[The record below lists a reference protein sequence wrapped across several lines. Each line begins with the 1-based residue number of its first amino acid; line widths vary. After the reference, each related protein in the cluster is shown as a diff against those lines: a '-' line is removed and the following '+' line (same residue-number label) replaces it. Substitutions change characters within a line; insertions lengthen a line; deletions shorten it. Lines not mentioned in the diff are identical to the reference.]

1 MKIPL
6 GWVQEFVDVEL
17 SAAELARKLTFAGLE
32 VEGIEFVGLPLPEGE
47 ARPECKV
54 GGLSWD
60 RELVVIG
67 DLLEVEPHPDADR
80 LVLAKV
86 DHGAGIEVTVT
97 GAPNLAAYKGQGP
110 LATPLKVAVAREGAV
125 LLDSG
130 QKEPTPRKL
139 TRAKIRGV
147 ESRAMVCSE
156 KELGISDRHEGVVI
170 FDADAPAAGTP
181 LADYAGDYVLDI
193 DITPNMV
200 RNASILGVAR
210 EIAALTGAELRPPS
224 VQVEAVGPP
233 LAGRLEIDIRDPE
246 LNPRFT
252 ATLLEG
258 ATTAPSPYWLQRR
271 LLLAGQRPI
280 SNVVDVT
287 NYVMLEIGQPL
298 HAFDYDVLVERA
310 GRTGAAVPT
319 IITRRPE
326 PGEKLKTLD
335 DVDRELDDFTV
346 LVADTA
352 GALSLGGIMGGQ
364 ESEVSGDT
372 TNVLL
377 EAAAWDLYSIRRT
390 TLSQQL
396 SSEAGYRFSRGVHPA
411 LASLANLRAIEL
423 MRRLAGGSVAEG
435 MIDVRPLPFPETV
448 VELPTAEIR
457 RALGVEIDAAEATR
471 ILEALE
477 FTVELDG
484 ELSDGEL
491 ASEVLRV
498 TAPDSR
504 LDIGE
509 GVVGVADLIEE
520 IARIWGYERI
530 PETQISD
537 TIPPQRAN
545 PVVELEERARD
556 LLARLGLQEVV
567 TYRLT
572 TPAREERARRPGA
585 PADER
590 RYVELRNPISADR
603 GVMRHELLP
612 GVLEVAVANAR
623 QRDSLGLFEI
633 GPVFLPVDGEPLPR
647 EPRRLAIVLAGAREA
662 ANWDRQAPPSYD
674 LFDLK
679 GVVEALAADLQ
690 LPSLTV
696 SAGDHPAFHPG
707 RSARLELAGR
717 PIGAL
722 GELDPAVRGGYEFPF
737 DAVLAAELDLEL
749 LLEAIPQRFA
759 ALAVSAF
766 PPVVEDLAFDLA
778 EEVAAASV
786 AELVTEA
793 GGELLREVELFDLFR
808 GEQVGAG
815 RKSLAYRLTYQAED
829 RTLTDADVAEV
840 RRAVVAAVERATGGR
855 LRE

>member
-1 MKIPL
+1 MRVPL
-6 GWVQEFVDVEL
+6 GWVRDFVDVEL
-17 SAAELARKLTFAGLE
+17 SPAELARQLTFAGLE
-32 VEGIEFVGLPLPEGE
+32 VEGLEFVGLPLPGDGE
-47 ARPECKV
+47 RPECKV
-54 GGLSWD
+54 TGFAWD
-60 RELVVIG
+60 PELVVVG
-67 DLLEVEPHPDADR
+67 DLLEVEPHPRADR
-80 LVLAKV
+80 LVLAEV
-86 DHGAGIEVTVT
+86 DHGAGVEVTVT

-110 LATPLKVAVAREGAV
+110 LPVPLKVAVAREGAL
-125 LLDSG
+125 LLDSA
-130 QKEPTPRKL
+130 QKEPTPRRLAK
-139 TRAKIRGV
+139 AKIRGV
-147 ESRAMVCSE
+147 ESRAMICSE
-156 KELGISDRHEGVVI
+156 KELGISDRHEGVIVL
-170 FDADAPAAGTP
+170 DADAPPAGTP
-181 LADYAGDYVLDI
+181 LADYAGDMVLDL

-224 VQVEAVGPP
+224 IEVEAAGPA
-233 LAGRLEIDIRDPE
+233 LDGRLEIDIRDPQ

-252 ATLLEG
+252 AMLLEG
-258 ATTAPSPYWLQRR
+258 ATTGPSPYWLQQR

-287 NYVMLEIGQPL
+287 NYVMLEMGQPL

-310 GRTGAAVPT
+310 GRSGAVAPT

-364 ESEVSGDT
+364 ESEVSDGT

-377 EAAAWDLYSIRRT
+377 EAAAWDLYNIRRT

-411 LASLANLRAIEL
+411 LAGRANRRAIEL
-423 MRRLAGGSVAEG
+423 MRRLAGGVVAEG
-435 MIDVRPLPFPETV
+435 MVDARARPLPRTV
-448 VELPTAEIR
+448 VELPAAEVE
-457 RALGVEIDAAEATR
+457 RALGVPIAAAEAVR

-477 FTVELDG
+477 FGVESAGDLLQVTV
-484 ELSDGEL
+484 
-491 ASEVLRV
+491 
-498 TAPDSR
+498 PDHR

-509 GVVGVADLIEE
+509 GTIGVADLIEE

-545 PVVELEERARD
+545 PEVELEERARD

-572 TPAREERARRPGA
+572 TPEREARARRPGA
-585 PADER
+585 PPDER

-603 GVMRHELLP
+603 RVMRHELLP
-612 GVLEVAVANAR
+612 GVLEVAAANAR
-623 QRDSLGLFEI
+623 QRDSLALFEI
-633 GPVFLPVDGEPLPR
+633 GPVFLPADGEPLPR
-647 EPRRLAIVLAGAREA
+647 EPRRLAILLAGGREA
-662 ANWDRQAPPSYD
+662 ASWDRQEPPSYD

-679 GVVEALAADLQ
+679 GVVEAFAADLQ
-690 LPSLTV
+690 LPPLTAA
-696 SAGDHPAFHPG
+696 AGDHPGLHPG
-707 RSARLELAGR
+707 RAARLELAGT

-722 GELDPAVRGGYEFPF
+722 GELEPAVRSGYGFPF
-737 DAVLAAELDLEL
+737 AAVLAAELDLDR

-759 ALAVSAF
+759 AVAVSAF
-766 PPVVEDLAFDLA
+766 PPVVEDLAFEVG
-778 EEVAAASV
+778 EEVAAAAV
-786 AELVTEA
+786 EQLITVA
-793 GGELLREVELFDLFR
+793 GGDLLREIELFDLFR
-808 GEQVGAG
+808 GEQLGAG

-829 RTLTDADVAEV
+829 RTLTDAEVAGV
-840 RRAVVAAVERATGGR
+840 RRTVVAAVERATGGR

>member
-1 MKIPL
+1 MRVPL
-6 GWVQEFVDVEL
+6 SWVREFVDVEL
-17 SAAELARKLTFAGLE
+17 SPAELARKLTFAGLE
-32 VEGIEFVGLPLPEGE
+32 VEGIEFVGLPLPAGDE
-47 ARPECKV
+47 RPECKV
-54 GGLSWD
+54 SGFGWD
-60 RELVVIG
+60 PDLVVVG
-67 DLLEVEPHPDADR
+67 DLLEVEPHPNADR

-86 DHGAGIEVTVT
+86 DHGAGIEWTVT
-97 GAPNLAAYKGQGP
+97 GAPNLAAFKGRGP
-110 LATPLKVAVAREGAV
+110 LAPPLKVAVAREGAV

-130 QKEPTPRKL
+130 QKEPTPRRL

-170 FDADAPAAGTP
+170 FDSDAPPPGTP

-224 VQVEAVGPP
+224 TAVEAEGPP

-252 ATLLEG
+252 ALLLEG
-258 ATTAPSPYWLQRR
+258 ARIAASPYWLQQR

-280 SNVVDVT
+280 SNVVDIT

-310 GRTGAAVPT
+310 GRSGAAVPK

-352 GALSLGGIMGGQ
+352 GALSLGGVMGGQ
-364 ESEVSGDT
+364 ASEVSDAT
-372 TNVLL
+372 TSVLL
-377 EAAAWDLYSIRRT
+377 EAAAWDLYNIRRT

-423 MRRLAGGSVAEG
+423 MRRLAGGRVAEG
-435 MIDVRPLPFPETV
+435 MLDLHPRPFPETV
-448 VELPTAEIR
+448 VELPMAEIA
-457 RALGVEIDAAEATR
+457 RALGVEIEAAEVIR

-477 FTVELDG
+477 FGVE
-484 ELSDGEL
+484 SDGDLLE
-491 ASEVLRV
+491 V
-498 TAPDSR
+498 TAPHSR

-509 GVVGVADLIEE
+509 GSVGIADLIEE

-545 PVVELEERARD
+545 PEVELEERARD
-556 LLARLGLQEVV
+556 LLARLGLQEIV

-572 TPAREERARRPGA
+572 TPEREARARRPGA
-585 PADER
+585 AADER

-612 GVLEVAVANAR
+612 GVLEVAAGNSR

-633 GPVFLPVDGEPLPR
+633 GPVFLPVEGETLPR

-662 ANWDRQAPPSYD
+662 SSWDRQQPPAYD

-679 GVVEALAADLQ
+679 GVVEAFANDLQ
-690 LPSLTV
+690 LPPLTV
-696 SAGDHPAFHPG
+696 SAGEHPTFHPG
-707 RSARLELAGR
+707 RSALLELSGT

-722 GELDPAVRGGYEFPF
+722 GELDPTVRAGYEFPF
-737 DAVLAAELDLEL
+737 AAVLAVELDLERL
-749 LLEAIPQRFA
+749 VAAIPQRFA

-766 PPVVEDLAFDLA
+766 PPVVEDLAFDVGDG
-778 EEVAAASV
+778 VAAASV
-786 AELVTEA
+786 EAIVVAA
-793 GGELLREVELFDLFR
+793 GGDLLRGIELFDLFR
-808 GEQVGAG
+808 GEQLGDG

-829 RTLTDADVAEV
+829 RTLTDAEVAEV
-840 RRAVVAAVERATGGR
+840 RRAVVAAVEGATGGR

>member
-1 MKIPL
+1 MRVPL
-6 GWVQEFVDVEL
+6 GWVREFVDVEL
-17 SAAELARKLTFAGLE
+17 SPAELARKLTFAGLE
-32 VEGIEFVGLPLPEGE
+32 VEGIEFVGLPLPEGDE
-47 ARPECKV
+47 RPECKV
-54 GGLSWD
+54 AGFGWD
-60 RELVVIG
+60 PELVVVG
-67 DLLEVEPHPDADR
+67 DLLEVEPHPNADR

-86 DHGAGIEVTVT
+86 DHGAGVESTVT

-130 QKEPTPRKL
+130 KKEPTLRRL

-156 KELGISDRHEGVVI
+156 KELGISDRHEGVVV
-170 FDADAPAAGTP
+170 FDADAPPAGTP
-181 LADYAGDYVLDI
+181 LADYAGDCVLDI

-210 EIAALTGAELRPPS
+210 EIAALTRAELRPPS
-224 VQVEAVGPP
+224 TEVEAAGPP
-233 LAGRLEIDIRDPE
+233 LAGRLEIDIREPQ

-287 NYVMLEIGQPL
+287 NYVMLELGQPL

-310 GRTGAAVPT
+310 GRSGAALPT

-335 DVDRELDDFTV
+335 DVDRELDEFTV

-352 GALSLGGIMGGQ
+352 GVLSLGGVMGGQ

-377 EAAAWDLYSIRRT
+377 EAAAWDLYNIRRT

-411 LASLANLRAIEL
+411 LASRANLRAIEL
-423 MRRLAGGSVAEG
+423 MRRLAGGRVAEG
-435 MIDVRPLPFPETV
+435 MVDVRPVPFPETV
-448 VELPTAEIR
+448 VELSTAEIG
-457 RALGVEIDAAEATR
+457 RALGVEIAAAEATR

-477 FTVELDG
+477 FGVELDG
-484 ELSDGEL
+484 DL
-491 ASEVLRV
+491 LRV

-509 GVVGVADLIEE
+509 GVAGVADLIEE

-530 PETQISD
+530 PENQISD

-545 PVVELEERARD
+545 PDVELEERARD

-572 TPAREERARRPGA
+572 TPEREARARRPGA
-585 PADER
+585 AADER

-603 GVMRHELLP
+603 RVMRHELLP

-623 QRDSLGLFEI
+623 QRDSLALFEI
-633 GPVFLPVDGEPLPR
+633 GPIFLPVEGEPLPS
-647 EPRRLAIVLAGAREA
+647 EPRRLAIVLAGARETA
-662 ANWDRQAPPSYD
+662 GWDRQEPPPYD

-679 GVVEALAADLQ
+679 GVVEAFAADLQ
-690 LPSLTV
+690 LSPLRML
-696 SAGDHPAFHPG
+696 AGDHPGFHPG
-707 RSARLELAGR
+707 RSARVELAGT

-722 GELDPAVRGGYEFPF
+722 GELDPAVRTGYEFPF
-737 DAVLAAELDLEL
+737 GAVLAAELDLER

-759 ALAVSAF
+759 AVAVSAF
-766 PPVVEDLAFDLA
+766 PPVVEDLAFDVA
-778 EEVAAASV
+778 EAIAAASV
-786 AELVTEA
+786 ERILRDEGGDLV
-793 GGELLREVELFDLFR
+793 RQVELFDVFR
-808 GEQVGAG
+808 GEQLGAG
-815 RKSLAYRLTYQAED
+815 RKSLAYRLTYQADD
-829 RTLTDADVAEV
+829 RTLTDAEVAEV
-840 RRAVVAAVERATGGR
+840 RRRVVAAVEWDTSGR